1 MNIHGGIGL
10 ILWSGLIA
18 GQACECDM
26 EALLPVSA
34 MSGQEEIT
42 MNDCSDRYDS
52 GADRS
57 WRGCMQITGKELRD
71 STWVVT

>member
-1 MNIHGGIGL
+1 
-10 ILWSGLIA
+10 
-18 GQACECDM
+18 M

-42 MNDCSDRYDS
+42 MDDCSDCYDS

-57 WRGCMQITGKELRD
+57 WRGCMQITGKELRG
-71 STWVVT
+71 